1 MSSDGPPKVRII
13 GRGRAGG
20 ALALGLARVGW
31 DATLTPG
38 RGEDHARAGD
48 EVDMV
53 ILAVPDA
60 AVGSVADAIEPT
72 DAVVCHLAGSLGL
85 EVLDR
90 HSRRSALHPL
100 VSLPDAEIGAQR
112 LTGAWFAV
120 AGDEAAGTIVT
131 ALSGRSFVITDP
143 DRPAYH
149 AAAVIASN
157 HLVALMGQVERVAA
171 GVGAPRSAMIDLAR
185 GSLDNVAS
193 IGAAAALTG
202 PIARGDEATVERH
215 RAALPDAERALYDAL
230 ADAARRLVE
239 ERDAHA

>member
-1 MSSDGPPKVRII
+1 MSSDPLPKVRII

-20 ALALGLARVGW
+20 ALALGLSRVGW
-31 DATLTPG
+31 DVSVSPG
-38 RGEDHARAGD
+38 RGADHARAGD
-48 EVDMV
+48 GVDIV
-53 ILAVPDA
+53 ILAVPDTEVRSIA
-60 AVGSVADAIEPT
+60 EAIDPT
-72 DAVVCHLAGSLGL
+72 DAVLCHLAGSLGL

-90 HSRRSALHPL
+90 HARRTALHPL
-100 VSLPDAEIGAQR
+100 VSLPDAEIGALR

-120 AGDEAAGTIVT
+120 AGDEVAQTMVT
-131 ALSGRSFVITDP
+131 ALGGRSFVIADR

-157 HLVALMGQVERVAA
+157 HLVALMGQVERVSA

-215 RAALPDAERALYDAL
+215 RAALLDDERALYDAL